1 MGKVRRY
8 VQSMS
13 LSIGD
18 AHVLNIINIIDKADL
33 EGAVKQ
39 CSSSR
44 GHAMCVEKI
53 EKRQG
58 VKKLRCS

>member
-13 LSIGD
+13 LSIND
-18 AHVLNIINIIDKADL
+18 AHVLNVINIIDKADL

-39 CSSSR
+39 CSGSK

-53 EKRQG
+53 EKR
-58 VKKLRCS
+58 